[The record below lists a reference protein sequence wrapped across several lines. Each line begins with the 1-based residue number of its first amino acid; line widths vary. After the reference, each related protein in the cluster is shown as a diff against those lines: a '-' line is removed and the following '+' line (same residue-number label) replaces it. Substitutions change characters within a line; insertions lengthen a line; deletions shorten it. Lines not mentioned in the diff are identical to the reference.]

1 MHRLARLLTLATVL
15 LLPGLWQP
23 LAAQPKIE
31 RVTTALGIEAWLVR
45 EPSIPMIALEAAWRD
60 AGWAAEPAE
69 RGGLARILATMLTE
83 GAGELDS
90 QAYQVRLEELAVS
103 VSFSADRDEFRGSL
117 RTLTRNREEAFR
129 LFGEALARPRMD
141 SEPLERR
148 RQQALIRLSRE
159 QEEPGSIGS
168 RALFAAAFPDHPYG
182 RNPSGTPES
191 LKALSAADLDS
202 FRQRHLGRDNLV
214 IGVVGDIDADELRRL
229 LEATF
234 AGLPA
239 KRVQVSIPDIAPALD
254 AKPIVIPRDMPQ
266 SQVQFIG
273 AGIGRDDPDFYA
285 AFVMNYVLGG
295 GGFNSRLME
304 EVREKRGL
312 AYSVNAYLAPM
323 RHSAIHIGSFG
334 TQNERAAE
342 ALDVVRRELRRMRD
356 EGMSEQELQNAKT
369 YLNGSF
375 PLQLSSNSR
384 IAGMLLRMQI
394 DRLGIDYVE
403 KRPGHIDAVTLED
416 IRRVARRLLDPD
428 NLLVVVV
435 GKPVGIGG

>member
-1 MHRLARLLTLATVL
+1 MRRVSRFLTLAASL
-15 LLPGLWQP
+15 LLAAFWQG
-23 LAAQPKIE
+23 AHAQPKIE
-31 RVTTALGIEAWLVR
+31 RVTTSLGIEAWLVR

-60 AGWAAEPAE
+60 AGWAAEPE
-69 RGGLARILATMLTE
+69 SRSGMARILATMLTE

-90 QAYQVRLEELAVS
+90 QAFQVRVEELAVS
-103 VSFSADRDEFRGSL
+103 ISFSADRDEFRGSL
-117 RTLTRNREEAFR
+117 RTLTRNRDEAFR
-129 LFGEALARPRMD
+129 LLGEALMRPRMD

-168 RALFAAAFPDHPYG
+168 RALLEAAFPNHPYG

-191 LKALSAADLDS
+191 LKALAAADLQT
-202 FRQRHLGRDNLV
+202 FRLQHLARDNLV
-214 IGVVGDIDADELRRL
+214 LGVVGDIGAEELRRL
-229 LEATF
+229 LETTF

-239 KRVQVSIPDIAPALD
+239 RRAPVGIADLKPALA
-254 AKPIVIPRDMPQ
+254 AKPIVIARDMPQ

-273 AGIGRDDPDFYA
+273 AGLGRDDPDFYA
-285 AFVMNYVLGG
+285 AYVMNYVLGG

-312 AYSVNAYLAPM
+312 AYSVSSYLAPM

-334 TQNERAAE
+334 TQNERAGE
-342 ALDVVRRELRRMRD
+342 ALEVVRGELRRMRD
-356 EGMSEQELQNAKT
+356 QGLTEQELRDAKT

-375 PLQLSSNSR
+375 PLQLSSNAR
-384 IAGMLLRMQI
+384 IAGMLLRMQL

-403 KRPGHIDAVTLED
+403 KRPGYIDAVTLED
-416 IRRVARRLLDPD
+416 IRRVAQRLLDPD